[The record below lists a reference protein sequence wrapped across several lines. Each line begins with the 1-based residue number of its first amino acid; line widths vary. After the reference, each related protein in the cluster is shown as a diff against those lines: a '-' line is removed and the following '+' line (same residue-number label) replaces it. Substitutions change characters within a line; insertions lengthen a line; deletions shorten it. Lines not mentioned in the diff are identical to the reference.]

1 MRRKAIFLSFL
12 VLKSFGLS
20 LAQDSYRYEE
30 QTKASEFAREFFG
43 PAGVHERAPGLDM
56 GRYRAGVSAKID
68 CGSLDLQGNLS
79 AEFENLQAQIKELL
93 GQNPVALAQKGAML
107 TTCYAFPT
115 VCAQLRHDFLA
126 LQSTINLRAQACRA
140 MDDFIDSSAEKGA
153 KQLRAEAQ
161 AECTKA
167 KVAQGGSLSSA
178 MRQCQGQTGLPLR
191 DFQAGLEKKFM
202 TGRQKVLESMAKFA
216 KADSGPT
223 YDFLAGV
230 LGEIEVQ
237 EDGYWQPMFAKGM
250 LRPHEVAGGFLA
262 EGEAR
267 LCGDL
272 KDVFRDRGGSAT
284 EAALYKTAKEKLTKD
299 DLSNLEDLEREDRRL
314 ACAALGRSLGQ
325 VAAQKTVAEGEAVL
339 ASGLLNTAI
348 PNSLRDE
355 YRSRGE
361 SAFEALRK
369 SLASEEISPLD
380 EVRRAVSLLAK
391 ATREKNRILA
401 GEVSRGRL
409 ENYRQDT
416 PLKSDCTDTLS
427 CSEGR

>member
-1 MRRKAIFLSFL
+1 MRRAAIFLSFL
-12 VLKSFGLS
+12 ALKSFGLS
-20 LAQDSYRYEE
+20 LAQVSYRYEE

-43 PAGVHERAPGLDM
+43 PAGVHERVPGLDM
-56 GRYRAGVSAKID
+56 GRYRAGVSSKVD
-68 CGSLDLQGNLS
+68 CGSLDLQGNLM
-79 AEFENLQAQIKELL
+79 AEFENLQAQVKELL
-93 GQNPVALAQKGAML
+93 GQNAVALVQKGAML
-107 TTCYAFPT
+107 STCYAYPT

-167 KVAQGGSLSSA
+167 KVAQGQSMSTA

-191 DFQAGLEKKFM
+191 DFQAGLEKKFK
-202 TGRQKVLESMAKFA
+202 TGRQKVLESMVQFTK
-216 KADSGPT
+216 SGDGVS

-237 EDGYWQPMFAKGM
+237 EDGYWQPIFAKGM
-250 LRPHEVAGGFLA
+250 LKPHEVAGGFLA

-272 KDVFRDRGGSAT
+272 GEVFRDRGGDAT
-284 EAALYKTAKEKLTKD
+284 QAAVAKMAKERLTKD

-325 VAAQKTVAEGEAVL
+325 VAAQKKVAESEAIL
-339 ASGLLNTAI
+339 ASGLLNTAV

-355 YRSRGE
+355 YRSRGAG
-361 SAFEALRK
+361 AFDALRK
-369 SLASEEISPLD
+369 ALTSEEVPPLD

-409 ENYRQDT
+409 ENYRQET